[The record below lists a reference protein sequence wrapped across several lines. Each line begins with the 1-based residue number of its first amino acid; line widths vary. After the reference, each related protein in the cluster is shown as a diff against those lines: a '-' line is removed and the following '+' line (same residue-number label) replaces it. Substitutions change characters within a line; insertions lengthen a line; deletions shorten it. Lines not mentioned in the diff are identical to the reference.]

1 MNEAIFSAQ
10 HLNLSFGGVH
20 AVRDVSFEVERG
32 EVFSII
38 GPNGAGKTTVLNLI
52 SRLYDVEGHGR
63 MRFDGSDITE
73 ISISEVARRR
83 IARTFQ
89 NTELFEHETVLKNLL
104 IGRHVHRRTGLLS
117 ELFFTRSVARQ
128 ELAFRRAAEDVID
141 LLDLQSYRDQVIANL
156 PYGVRKMVEVARAL
170 CIEPKLLLLDEP
182 SSGLNPEETEDVEFW
197 IEDINEQFGATI
209 IMVEHDMN
217 LVSRTSSRV
226 MAMADGAVIAIGE
239 SADIQNHPDVQ
250 RAYLGD

>member
-1 MNEAIFSAQ
+1 MSEAIFSAQ
-10 HLNLSFGGVH
+10 ALNLSFGGVH
-20 AVRDVSFEVERG
+20 AVRDVSFDVERG

-52 SRLYDVEGHGR
+52 SRLYDVEGDGR
-63 MRFDGSDITE
+63 LLFEGSDITQ
-73 ISISEVARRR
+73 IATSEVARRG

-104 IGRHVHRRTGLLS
+104 IGRHVHRRTGLLA
-117 ELFFTRSVARQ
+117 ELFFTPSVARQ
-128 ELAFRRAAEDVID
+128 ELAFRQAAEDVID
-141 LLDLQSYRDQVIANL
+141 LLDLQGYRDQVVANL
-156 PYGVRKMVEVARAL
+156 PYGIRKMVEVARAL

-197 IEDINEQFGATI
+197 IEDINEELGATI

-217 LVSRTSSRV
+217 LVSRASNRV
-226 MAMADGAVIAIGE
+226 MAMADGAVLAVGQ
-239 SADIQNHPDVQ
+239 SSDIQNHPDVL

>member
-1 MNEAIFSAQ
+1 MSEVIFSAEA
-10 HLNLSFGGVH
+10 LNLSFGGVH
-20 AVRDVSFEVERG
+20 AVRDVSFQVERG

-52 SRLYDVEGHGR
+52 SRLYDVEGEGR
-63 MRFDGSDITE
+63 LLFDGSDITG
-73 ISISEVARRR
+73 ITASEVARRG

-104 IGRHVHRRTGLLS
+104 IGRHVHRRTGLIS

-128 ELAFRRAAEDVID
+128 ELAFRKAAEDVID

-156 PYGVRKMVEVARAL
+156 PYGIRKMVEVARAL

-226 MAMADGAVIAIGE
+226 MAMADGAVLAIGE
-239 SADIQNHPDVQ
+239 SSEIQNHPDVL